1 MGIMVH
7 SMEFAV
13 MHILSAIYPPP
24 PPPEF
29 LAKSRPSPGFVV
41 NSGTLA
47 RFILI
52 ALVLLAAAL
61 PAYAATI
68 NVDATCTLAQA
79 INEANGATSG
89 TGSCEAGTDGSG
101 TAGADTINI
110 AANITLTADLPAV
123 TSSITFNGNNKT
135 INGGESHRAFVINTA
150 GIAVTINNLTLA
162 ENQSPS
168 NSSGGAIN
176 YSGGGGSASL
186 TLNNVTISDS
196 ESWYSS
202 VQRNGGGLFCFS
214 STLRINNSSF
224 HNNRGNE
231 GGAIDIG
238 ATCDVTITGS
248 VFYNNSARLLGGAIV
263 ISKGAK
269 ATISNSSIY
278 GNITGSTGGDGRGS
292 AIYIIGGSGSSH
304 RDIYLNHLTITG
316 NQNSGS
322 NDKRASH
329 AAVQIV
335 LSNAK
340 VHLRNSIIYGNNTDA
355 TTPGVDCARTSATQT
370 LLTDSASAL
379 ETNTGN
385 IIGDGN
391 CGTPT
396 GVFGSGGDPQLPA
409 SATSGYYALSSSSSA
424 VDAAACISGLNQDQ
438 RGRRRPSGVRCD
450 IGAYEY
456 QYPPPPPPPAPPGS
470 DFGGPGGGRSGSA
483 SRSGSQAEAMPTAV
497 PVIRY
502 SPEQS
507 CQTLQPDIVVSK
519 ASIGT
524 SCQRVEGSE
533 IGHPD
538 VIAAMPSLVVDLWG
552 WVTPGTQVCFRADSG
567 AIKFID
573 TTAIPRTVSD
583 LPVFSEAGGL
593 LCATIDGAG
602 QVALVAGPS
611 APAPQQQAASA
622 QGRMLSGCMVTL
634 QYSLNFRDAP
644 DGEKIG
650 ALRSQIKLTA
660 LERTDGW
667 FKVDY
672 HGEQGWISAAYVE
685 PEGDCG

>member
-1 MGIMVH
+1 MRITTATLQLLTKAAAARTLLP
-7 SMEFAV
+7 FT
-13 MHILSAIYPPP
+13 PPP

-29 LAKSRPSPGFVV
+29 PAKSRPSPGFVM

-47 RFILI
+47 RLILI
-52 ALVLLAAAL
+52 ALVFLLLSAV
-61 PAYAATI
+61 PASAQTTRSANSHATL
-68 NVDATCTLAQA
+68 VSA
-79 INEANGATSG
+79 INSANTS
-89 TGSCEAGTDGSG
+89 SG
-101 TAGADTINI
+101 DTINI
-110 AANITLTADLPAV
+110 TSNITLTADLPAITKSV
-123 TSSITFNGNNKT
+123 TINGNNNT
-135 INGGESHRAFVINTA
+135 INGADSHRAFDIDTS
-150 GIAVTINNLTLA
+150 GISVTINNLTLA
-162 ENQSPS
+162 NNQSPDGKT
-168 NSSGGAIN
+168 GGAIN
-176 YSGGGGSASL
+176 LPGGTQGTASL
-186 TLNNVTISDS
+186 TLNNVTVRDS
-196 ESWYSS
+196 SAWYDD
-202 VQRNGGGLFCFS
+202 VQRNGGGLYCN
-214 STLRINNSSF
+214 STSLRIVNSRF
-224 HNNRGNE
+224 YNNRGNE
-231 GGAIDIG
+231 GGAISIG
-238 ATCDVTITGS
+238 SVCNATITRS
-248 VFYNNSARLLGGAIV
+248 VFYNNRARLNGGAMFIG
-263 ISKGAK
+263 KNAK
-269 ATISNSSIY
+269 VTISHSSIY
-278 GNITGSTGGDGRGS
+278 GNITGDSSGDGRGS
-292 AIYIIGGSGSSH
+292 ALYILGGSGSLH
-304 RDIYLNHLTITG
+304 RDIYLNHLTITD
-316 NQNSGS
+316 NQNSES
-322 NDKRASH
+322 NGKRASD

-340 VHLRNSIIYGNNTDA
+340 VHIRNSIIYGNNTDA
-355 TTPGVDCARTSATQT
+355 TTPGVDCSRTSPARA
-370 LLTDSASAL
+370 LLTDSASEL
-379 ETNTGN
+379 DTNVGN

-396 GVFGSGGDPQLPA
+396 GVFGSGGNPQLPA
-409 SATSGYYALSSSSSA
+409 SASSGYFALSQSSPA

-438 RGRRRPSGVRCD
+438 RGRPRPSGVRCD

-456 QYPPPPPPPAPPGS
+456 QYPPPPTQIPAPPPPGS
-470 DFGGPGGGRSGSA
+470 DFGGPGGGSSGSA
-483 SRSGSQAEAMPTAV
+483 SRSDSQAEAMPTAV

-524 SCQRVEGSE
+524 SCQLVSGSE

-552 WVTPGTQVCFRADSG
+552 WVTPGTQVCFRASSG

-573 TTAIPRTVSD
+573 TTAIPRAVAD
-583 LPVFSEAGGL
+583 LPVFSEPGGL

-602 QVALVAGPS
+602 QVALVPGPS

-622 QGRMLSGCMVTL
+622 QGTMLSGCMVTL

-660 LERTDGW
+660 LERVDGW